1 MKIASELAFEFVAQ
15 GIWDAQ
21 DMYDFVDDQFSQ
33 GYNHGYDAAE
43 TTMSM
48 DARYV

>member
-21 DMYDFVDDQFSQ
+21 DMVDFVEYQFSQ
-33 GYNHGYDAAE
+33 GYNTGYDTGEYAA
-43 TTMSM
+43 TV
-48 DARYV
+48 AIG